1 MTESY
6 DVVVVGSGP
15 AGSTVAALL
24 GRAGLHVALLEA
36 HGDRDAY
43 KRLCTHFIQSS
54 ALPTLQRIGADKAIE
69 AAGGL
74 RNRGSVW
81 TRYGLVREP
90 ENPRGRPTHG
100 YNIRRTLLDPILRS
114 IAADTPG
121 VDLVLGAKVRDLTRT
136 GGDRVDGVTATVD
149 GAERRIAARL
159 VVGADGR
166 HSRVAEAAGLPAREI
181 PNERFGYFAAYRN
194 VGFTH
199 DTPGQ
204 MWLLDPDA
212 VYAFRN
218 EDGITILA
226 TMPAKARLSEFT
238 DDREAALLSSYVDL
252 PGGPDVSGVERVSDV
267 IGTKDYPSVVR
278 KRVTAAGVAL
288 IGDAALVGDP
298 LWGVGCGWAVQSA
311 GWLADAVSGPLAGT
325 DPSALDAALRRYG
338 RVHRRRLMPH
348 QKLAL
353 DFSSGR
359 TFSRLERLLFAG
371 AVHDPWVADRFY
383 AYGTRNVSPA
393 ALLSPRLLLRA
404 ARARRRAVQ
413 PVSSG

>member
-1 MTESY
+1 
-6 DVVVVGSGP
+6 
-15 AGSTVAALL
+15 
-24 GRAGLHVALLEA
+24 
-36 HGDRDAY
+36 
-43 KRLCTHFIQSS
+43 
-54 ALPTLQRIGADKAIE
+54 
-69 AAGGL
+69 
-74 RNRGSVW
+74 
-81 TRYGLVREP
+81 
-90 ENPRGRPTHG
+90 
-100 YNIRRTLLDPILRS
+100 
-114 IAADTPG
+114 
-121 VDLVLGAKVRDLTRT
+121 
-136 GGDRVDGVTATVD
+136 
-149 GAERRIAARL
+149 
-159 VVGADGR
+159 
-166 HSRVAEAAGLPAREI
+166 
-181 PNERFGYFAAYRN
+181 
-194 VGFTH
+194 
-199 DTPGQ
+199 